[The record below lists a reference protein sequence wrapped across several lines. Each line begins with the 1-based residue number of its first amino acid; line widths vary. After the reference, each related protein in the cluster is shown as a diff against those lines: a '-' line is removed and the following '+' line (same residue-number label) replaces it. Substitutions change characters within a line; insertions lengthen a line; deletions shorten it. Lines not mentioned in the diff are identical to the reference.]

1 MKIGEI
7 LRQLADAI
15 EADDSSDGSDL
26 GLVNASGIV
35 PNASIGP
42 LQQELELLK
51 KSTGVENDVDH
62 FAAND
67 PDELARMQQMAGI
80 TPAAAA
86 PVINQTIVINT
97 GSGQEAPSVETTPI
111 EAVTEIT
118 EEPEV
123 AKPIKKMSYKDNY
136 SNVSE
141 NDDCIIDV
149 GDAYDRLKEE
159 FEAQNGNKGKK

>member
-62 FAAND
+62 FAADD
-67 PDELARMQQMAGI
+67 PGELARMQQMAGI

-97 GSGQEAPSVETTPI
+97 GQPGQELPSVETTP
-111 EAVTEIT
+111 AVTEIT

>member
-62 FAAND
+62 FAADD
-67 PDELARMQQMAGI
+67 PGELARMQQMAGI

-111 EAVTEIT
+111 EAVAETIV
-118 EEPEV
+118 EP